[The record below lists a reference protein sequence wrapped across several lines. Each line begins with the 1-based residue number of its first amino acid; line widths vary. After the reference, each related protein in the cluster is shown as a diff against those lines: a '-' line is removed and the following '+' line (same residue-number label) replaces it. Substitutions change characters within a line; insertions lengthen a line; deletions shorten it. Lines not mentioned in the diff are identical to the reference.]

1 MDKCDSHDDCFRRL
15 YKKVDGM
22 DDKLDRLFG
31 ELHNRLH
38 DGDVRFVQLEM
49 RLAQCEKTLASS
61 VSGRFDIKQK
71 LMSTAFDVLKLVI
84 IGVLGAAY
92 WAVIN
97 GYGK

>member
-1 MDKCDSHDDCFRRL
+1 MNKCDSHDDCFHRL
-15 YKKVDGM
+15 YTQVEGM

-38 DGDVRFVQLEM
+38 DGEVRFVQLEM
-49 RLAQCEKTLASS
+49 RLAHCEKTIASS

-71 LMSTAFDVLKLVI
+71 LVNTAFDVLKLAIVGI
-84 IGVLGAAY
+84 LGAAY
-92 WAVIN
+92 WAFMN